1 MKVIIIGGIAA
12 GMSAAAKLRRIS
24 KEAEITVY
32 EKKSYVSFGACGL
45 PYYIGNFFEE
55 HERMLVRKPEQVIES
70 GVQLH
75 TEHEVLRVD
84 IKEKKIVV
92 KNLVTK
98 EEFEDSYDKLM
109 IATGASA
116 VLPPVKGLEYDNVHV
131 LRSLEDGF
139 AVKEQLTSK
148 EVQRV
153 GIIGAGF
160 IGLEV
165 AEAVK
170 HLGKEAIVF
179 QLEDRVLKETFDQE
193 ITDVIEAEL
202 QESGVELHLNT
213 KVMELRGE
221 QRAHAVVT
229 DQGEVFVDLVIV
241 ATGVRPNTAFLQSTG
256 IQMLKNGAIIID
268 EEGRTSIEDIYAAGD
283 CATVPHMLKDT
294 PAYIPLATTA
304 NKLGRIVGENLAGNH
319 LKFEGTLGSGCVKV
333 LGVEAGRTGL
343 SEKEAKDL
351 GLDYKTAFITDK
363 NHTDYFPGQE
373 KLSVKLIYDAKTKVI
388 LGGQTI
394 GVSDAVLRTNVIAT
408 AITAKMTTTQLGM
421 LDLCYAPPFSRTWDV
436 LNVAGNVA
444 K

>member
-12 GMSAAAKLRRIS
+12 GMSAAAKLKRLS
-24 KEAEITVY
+24 KETEVTVY
-32 EKKSYVSFGACGL
+32 EKNSYVSFGACGL

-55 HERMLVRKPEQVIES
+55 HERMLVRTPEQVIES
-70 GVQLH
+70 GIQLH
-75 TEHEVLRVD
+75 TQHEVLWVD
-84 IKEKKIVV
+84 AKEKKLVV
-92 KNLVTK
+92 KNLLTE

-116 VLPPVKGLEYDNVHV
+116 ILPPIKGLDLNQVHV

-139 AVKEQLTSK
+139 AVKEQLTSEDVK
-148 EVQRV
+148 RV

-193 ITDVIEAEL
+193 ITDLIELEL
-202 QESGVELHLNT
+202 KEAGVELHLNT
-213 KVMELRGE
+213 KVVELRGE
-221 QRAHAVVT
+221 SKVQTVVT
-229 DQGEVFVDLVIV
+229 DKGEVSVDLVVV
-241 ATGVRPNTAFLQSTG
+241 ATGVRPNTKFLQSTG
-256 IQMLKNGAIIID
+256 IKMLPNGAILID
-268 EEGRTSIEDIYAAGD
+268 EEGRTSVEDIYAAGD
-283 CATVPHMLKDT
+283 CATVPHMLKDS

-319 LKFEGTLGSGCVKV
+319 NKFSGTLGSGCVKV

-343 SEKEAKDL
+343 SEKEAQEL
-351 GLDYKTAFITDK
+351 GLDYKTVFITDK

-373 KLSVKLIYDAKTKVI
+373 KLSVKLIYDARTKVI
-388 LGGQTI
+388 LGGQMI
-394 GVSDAVLRTNVIAT
+394 GRSDAVLRIDVIAT

-421 LDLCYAPPFSRTWDV
+421 LDLCYAPPFSRTWDIV
-436 LNVAGNVA
+436 NVVGNVA

>member
-12 GMSAAAKLRRIS
+12 GMSAAAKLKRLS
-24 KEAEITVY
+24 KETEVTVY
-32 EKKSYVSFGACGL
+32 EKNSYVSFGACGL

-55 HERMLVRKPEQVIES
+55 HERMLVRTPEQVIES
-70 GVQLH
+70 GIQLN
-75 TEHEVLRVD
+75 TQHEVLWVD
-84 IKEKKIVV
+84 TKEKKLVV
-92 KNLVTK
+92 KNLLTE

-116 VLPPVKGLEYDNVHV
+116 ILPPIKGLDLNQVHV

-139 AVKEQLTSK
+139 AVKEQLTSEDVK
-148 EVQRV
+148 RV

-193 ITDVIEAEL
+193 ITDFIELEL
-202 QESGVELHLNT
+202 KEAGVELHLNT
-213 KVMELRGE
+213 KVVELRGE
-221 QRAHAVVT
+221 SKVQTVVT
-229 DQGEVFVDLVIV
+229 DKGEVAVDLVIV

-256 IQMLKNGAIIID
+256 IKMLPNGAILID
-268 EEGRTSIEDIYAAGD
+268 EEGRTSVEDIYAAGD
-283 CATVPHMLKDT
+283 CATVPHMLKDS

-319 LKFEGTLGSGCVKV
+319 NKFSGTLGSGCVKV

-343 SEKEAKDL
+343 SEKEAQEL
-351 GLDYKTAFITDK
+351 GLDYKTVFITDK

-373 KLSVKLIYDAKTKVI
+373 KLSVKLIYDARTKVI
-388 LGGQTI
+388 LGGQMI
-394 GVSDAVLRTNVIAT
+394 GRSDAVLRIDVIAT

-421 LDLCYAPPFSRTWDV
+421 LDLCYAPPFSRTWDIV
-436 LNVAGNVA
+436 NVVGNVA

>member
-12 GMSAAAKLRRIS
+12 GMSAAAKLKRLS
-24 KEAEITVY
+24 KETEVTVY
-32 EKKSYVSFGACGL
+32 EKNSYVSFGACGL

-55 HERMLVRKPEQVIES
+55 HERMLVRTPEQVIES
-70 GVQLH
+70 GIQLH
-75 TEHEVLRVD
+75 TQHEVLWVD
-84 IKEKKIVV
+84 AKEKKLVV
-92 KNLVTK
+92 KNLLTE

-116 VLPPVKGLEYDNVHV
+116 ILPPIKGLDLNQVHV

-139 AVKEQLTSK
+139 AVKEQLTSEDVK
-148 EVQRV
+148 RV

-193 ITDVIEAEL
+193 ITDLIELEL
-202 QESGVELHLNT
+202 KEAGVELHLNT
-213 KVMELRGE
+213 KVVELRGE
-221 QRAHAVVT
+221 SKVQTVVT
-229 DQGEVFVDLVIV
+229 DKGEVSVDLVIV
-241 ATGVRPNTAFLQSTG
+241 ATGVRPNTKFLQSTG
-256 IQMLKNGAIIID
+256 IKMLPNGAILID
-268 EEGRTSIEDIYAAGD
+268 EEGRTSVEDIYAAGD
-283 CATVPHMLKDT
+283 CATVPHMLKDS

-319 LKFEGTLGSGCVKV
+319 NKFSGTLGSGCVKV

-343 SEKEAKDL
+343 SEKEAQEL
-351 GLDYKTAFITDK
+351 GLDYKTVFITDK

-373 KLSVKLIYDAKTKVI
+373 KLSVKLIYDARTKVI
-388 LGGQTI
+388 LGGQMI
-394 GVSDAVLRTNVIAT
+394 GRSDAVLRIDVIAT

-421 LDLCYAPPFSRTWDV
+421 LDLCYAPPFSRTWDIV
-436 LNVAGNVA
+436 NVVGNVA